1 MEHEDR
7 QVIIALGREY
17 GSGGHEIAK
26 MIAERMNLP
35 FYDRN
40 LLSEVAREKGIDVS
54 AIAKYDESPRHAFVS
69 QTVRGYSNAPE
80 DGLANMEFDYIRS
93 MAARGDS
100 FVIVGRCADAIL
112 AGNKGLITIFVTADD
127 DRKIERISRIVN
139 VSEAEAARMIRAKNK
154 KRKSYHNYYS
164 DGKWGDSRYYD
175 LLINSSRLGLEK
187 TADVIEAY
195 IKARTGQ
202 S

>member
-1 MEHEDR
+1 
-7 QVIIALGREY
+7 
-17 GSGGHEIAK
+17 
-26 MIAERMNLP
+26 
-35 FYDRN
+35 
-40 LLSEVAREKGIDVS
+40 
-54 AIAKYDESPRHAFVS
+54 
-69 QTVRGYSNAPE
+69 
-80 DGLANMEFDYIRS
+80 
-93 MAARGDS
+93 
-100 FVIVGRCADAIL
+100 
-112 AGNKGLITIFVTADD
+112 
-127 DRKIERISRIVN
+127 
-139 VSEAEAARMIRAKNK
+139 MIRAKNK

>member
-7 QVIIALGREY
+7 QVIIAVGREY

-54 AIAKYDESPRHAFVS
+54 AIEKYDESPRRAFVS

-80 DGLANMEFDYIRS
+80 DGLANMEFDYIRA
-93 MAARGDS
+93 MASRGDS
-100 FVIVGRCADAIL
+100 VVIVGRCADAIL

-127 DRKIERISRIVN
+127 DRKIERIS
-139 VSEAEAARMIRAKNK
+139 
-154 KRKSYHNYYS
+154 
-164 DGKWGDSRYYD
+164 
-175 LLINSSRLGLEK
+175 
-187 TADVIEAY
+187 
-195 IKARTGQ
+195 
-202 S
+202 

>member
-7 QVIIALGREY
+7 QVIIAVGREY

-40 LLSEVAREKGIDVS
+40 LLSE
-54 AIAKYDESPRHAFVS
+54 YDESPRRAFVS

-80 DGLANMEFDYIRS
+80 DGLANMEFDYIRA
-93 MAARGDS
+93 MASRGDS

-127 DRKIERISRIVN
+127 DRKIERISRILN

>member
-7 QVIIALGREY
+7 QVIIAVGREY

-54 AIAKYDESPRHAFVS
+54 AIEKYDESPRRAFVS

-80 DGLANMEFDYIRS
+80 DGLANMEFDYIRA
-93 MAARGDS
+93 MASRGDS

-154 KRKSYHNYYS
+154 KRK
-164 DGKWGDSRYYD
+164 
-175 LLINSSRLGLEK
+175 
-187 TADVIEAY
+187 
-195 IKARTGQ
+195 
-202 S
+202 

>member
-7 QVIIALGREY
+7 QVIIAVGREY

-54 AIAKYDESPRHAFVS
+54 AIEKYDESPRRAFVS

-80 DGLANMEFDYIRS
+80 DGLANMEFDYIRA
-93 MAARGDS
+93 MASRGDS
-100 FVIVGRCADAIL
+100 FVIVGCCADAIL

-127 DRKIERISRIVN
+127 DRKIERISRILN

>member
-1 MEHEDR
+1 MEHEGG

-26 MIAERMNLP
+26 LIAERMQLP

-40 LLSEVAREKGIDVS
+40 LLNEVAREKGIDVS

-100 FVIVGRCADAIL
+100 FVILGRCADAIL
-112 AGNKGLITIFVTADD
+112 AGNEGLITIFVTADD
-127 DRKIERISRIVN
+127 DRKIERIKRIEN

-187 TADVIEAY
+187 TADVIETY

>member
-1 MEHEDR
+1 
-7 QVIIALGREY
+7 
-17 GSGGHEIAK
+17 
-26 MIAERMNLP
+26 
-35 FYDRN
+35 
-40 LLSEVAREKGIDVS
+40 
-54 AIAKYDESPRHAFVS
+54 
-69 QTVRGYSNAPE
+69 
-80 DGLANMEFDYIRS
+80 MEFDYIRA
-93 MAARGDS
+93 MASRGDS

-187 TADVIEAY
+187 TGDVIEAY

>member
-7 QVIIALGREY
+7 QVIIAVGREY

-54 AIAKYDESPRHAFVS
+54 AIEKYDESPRRAFVS

-80 DGLANMEFDYIRS
+80 DGLANMEFDYIRA
-93 MAARGDS
+93 MASRGDS
-100 FVIVGRCADAIL
+100 FVIVGRCADTIL

-127 DRKIERISRIVN
+127 DRKIERISRILN

>member
-7 QVIIALGREY
+7 QVIIAVGREY

-54 AIAKYDESPRHAFVS
+54 AIEKYDESPRRAFVS

-80 DGLANMEFDYIRS
+80 DGLANMEFDYIRA
-93 MAARGDS
+93 MASRGDS

-112 AGNKGLITIFVTADD
+112 VGNKGLITIFVTADD